1 MTGLERNA
9 EVVHLASY
17 APLLAHAEGWQ
28 WTPDLI
34 WFDNLQAYGTA
45 NYYVQKMYSTN
56 KGTHVLPMLSNK
68 IPLTGQNKLYAMASL
83 DKNTREIILKMV
95 NGSEQ
100 PQISE
105 VTLNGAGK
113 LSSKGKLIVL
123 TGESMDAVNSFERP
137 KQIAPLETDI
147 VVKGKKVNLT
157 LAPNSFSVVR
167 IKMN

>member
-56 KGTHVLPMLSNK
+56 RGTHVLPMLSNK
-68 IPLTGQNKLYAMASL
+68 AAVTGQNKLYATAAL
-83 DKNTREIILKMV
+83 DKPSKEIILKLV
-95 NGSEQ
+95 NGSDQ
-100 PQISE
+100 PQSTE
-105 VTLNGAGK
+105 VTLTGTGK
-113 LSSKGKLIVL
+113 LNSTGKLIVL
-123 TGESMDAVNSFERP
+123 TGDSMEAVNTFERP
-137 KQIAPLETDI
+137 KQIAPVEKDVAI
-147 VVKGKKVNLT
+147 KGKKVSLS
-157 LAPNSFSVVR
+157 LPPSSFSVVR